1 MCEGPS
7 GLVFQLALYALLRA
21 ANGVPQLRQ
30 RVRNDEVI
38 EYDSLAVMTPVM
50 TVGEGFRQ
58 VWCDNAPEFTA
69 FSAAATP
76 KIVAARETS
85 PAPLIVDGEHF
96 ICASCLPWLHFTSMT
111 HAEYAV
117 GAAVPALTWGKLQN
131 GVIPVAGRFNH
142 AFVDGLHASRFYA
155 LVEEGFN
162 DPERLWLPL
171 TETAPSLL
179 PQRRGSVNVCPELTA
194 REPYSPARR
203 SVRGHY
209 HRSLSAG
216 EYRAGVTPVQN
227 LAIEKLGRRQHAD
240 QPSSDSGNHCFIAI
254 KWDYIADPLLRI
266 ISYKS

>member
-1 MCEGPS
+1 MPIAAQRLYECAKDRRGS
-7 GLVFQLALYALLRA
+7 FFQLALYALLRA

-30 RVRNDEVI
+30 RVWNDEVI

-142 AFVDGLHASRFYA
+142 AFVDCLHASRFYA

-179 PQRRGSVNVCPELTA
+179 P
-194 REPYSPARR
+194 PAAKER
-203 SVRGHY
+203 
-209 HRSLSAG
+209 
-216 EYRAGVTPVQN
+216 
-227 LAIEKLGRRQHAD
+227 
-240 QPSSDSGNHCFIAI
+240 
-254 KWDYIADPLLRI
+254 
-266 ISYKS
+266 

>member
-1 MCEGPS
+1 M
-7 GLVFQLALYALLRA
+7 
-21 ANGVPQLRQ
+21 
-30 RVRNDEVI
+30 I

-142 AFVDGLHASRFYA
+142 VPSSMVSTWPLLCPLSKRI
-155 LVEEGFN
+155 

-179 PQRRGSVNVCPELTA
+179 P
-194 REPYSPARR
+194 PAAKER
-203 SVRGHY
+203 
-209 HRSLSAG
+209 
-216 EYRAGVTPVQN
+216 
-227 LAIEKLGRRQHAD
+227 
-240 QPSSDSGNHCFIAI
+240 
-254 KWDYIADPLLRI
+254 
-266 ISYKS
+266 

>member
-1 MCEGPS
+1 MAHYRIIDTASWPRRDHFTFYRQFANPS
-7 GLVFQLALYALLRA
+7 FNLCVPIAAQRLYECAKDRLVSFFQLALYALLRA

-76 KIVAARETS
+76 KIVAARETY

-131 GVIPVAGRFNH
+131 GVIPVAGRFN
-142 AFVDGLHASRFYA
+142 
-155 LVEEGFN
+155 
-162 DPERLWLPL
+162 
-171 TETAPSLL
+171 
-179 PQRRGSVNVCPELTA
+179 
-194 REPYSPARR
+194 
-203 SVRGHY
+203 
-209 HRSLSAG
+209 
-216 EYRAGVTPVQN
+216 
-227 LAIEKLGRRQHAD
+227 
-240 QPSSDSGNHCFIAI
+240 
-254 KWDYIADPLLRI
+254 
-266 ISYKS
+266 

>member
-1 MCEGPS
+1 MAHYRIIDTASSPRRDHFTFYRQFANPS
-7 GLVFQLALYALLRA
+7 FNLCVPIAAQRLYECAKDRRVSFFQLALYALLRA

-117 GAAVPALTWGKLQN
+117 GAAVPALTGKIAEWRYP
-131 GVIPVAGRFNH
+131 GGR
-142 AFVDGLHASRFYA
+142 AV
-155 LVEEGFN
+155 
-162 DPERLWLPL
+162 
-171 TETAPSLL
+171 
-179 PQRRGSVNVCPELTA
+179 
-194 REPYSPARR
+194 
-203 SVRGHY
+203 
-209 HRSLSAG
+209 
-216 EYRAGVTPVQN
+216 
-227 LAIEKLGRRQHAD
+227 
-240 QPSSDSGNHCFIAI
+240 
-254 KWDYIADPLLRI
+254 
-266 ISYKS
+266 

>member
-179 PQRRGSVNVCPELTA
+179 PQRRRSVNVCPELTA
-194 REPYSPARR
+194 REPYSLHGGRYGATIIVPFQPANTAQ
-203 SVRGHY
+203 V
-209 HRSLSAG
+209 
-216 EYRAGVTPVQN
+216 
-227 LAIEKLGRRQHAD
+227 
-240 QPSSDSGNHCFIAI
+240 
-254 KWDYIADPLLRI
+254 
-266 ISYKS
+266 

>member
-1 MCEGPS
+1 MP
-7 GLVFQLALYALLRA
+7 LLRA

-69 FSAAATP
+69 SAP
-76 KIVAARETS
+76 RPRRRLSRQERHPS
-85 PAPLIVDGEHF
+85 APLIVDGEHF

-155 LVEEGFN
+155 LC
-162 DPERLWLPL
+162 
-171 TETAPSLL
+171 
-179 PQRRGSVNVCPELTA
+179 RRG
-194 REPYSPARR
+194 
-203 SVRGHY
+203 
-209 HRSLSAG
+209 
-216 EYRAGVTPVQN
+216 
-227 LAIEKLGRRQHAD
+227 I
-240 QPSSDSGNHCFIAI
+240 
-254 KWDYIADPLLRI
+254 
-266 ISYKS
+266 